1 MHEASLIQN
10 LKKKIHEVAANSKES
25 GRITSLKV
33 KLGALSH
40 ISASH
45 FKEHFEQETQG
56 TDLEGAKLEVQELH
70 DLHDPLAQE
79 IILESVSFEVKNE

>member
-10 LKKKIHEVAANSKES
+10 LKNKIHEVAVSNNEK
-25 GRITSLKV
+25 GKITSLKV

-56 TDLEGAKLEVQELH
+56 TDLEGAKLEVQESQ
-70 DLHDPLAQE
+70 DPRDPLAQE
-79 IILESVSFEVKNE
+79 IILESVEFEVGND